1 MASEGTARRA
11 GGETVT
17 PAEAIAELVQLSADV
32 RSALLLDARG
42 QLAAASDAEHG
53 EAMRAAARELLE
65 HADADDQGDHE
76 VAQVEVTAP
85 DAAVFCVRV
94 RGWTLVALADR
105 DALPSLMFLD
115 MRSVLAKLEDHAR
128 GAS

>member
-42 QLAAASDAEHG
+42 QLAAASDAERG
-53 EAMRAAARELLE
+53 EAMRAAALELLE